1 MTLYKDFLS
10 HVVGINTRSRMLRIA
25 VVAIVIFAGF
35 LTPKDLAQA
44 LMKCEH
50 RQITWV
56 VNHVFEP
63 VIQKSGQD
71 ALAQERSAGFGAS
84 SSRAPGF
91 SRK

>member
-44 LMKCEH
+44 LMNYEH

-71 ALAQERSAGFGAS
+71 ALAQEHLTGSGVP
-84 SSRAPGF
+84 SSRP
-91 SRK
+91 